1 MYQFV
6 EISCVIVELFLIYVF
21 QRSAFYPKKQAR
33 WVGASVYS
41 VFGLIVIALS
51 FWEGA
56 SVYRM
61 IFSVVGILVLTL
73 LMFDAALIPA
83 LFISL
88 AFCAVVALTD
98 MLVYLM
104 LSLVGLSGDALMQ
117 NGSTRS
123 LYVMIE
129 HIALL
134 GLIAVICL
142 INRRGCGIVSTKT
155 LLPLLPCCGA
165 NILLCCL
172 LCIQASERDT
182 ELNPLYIAVSLGLLY
197 TNIVI
202 IYFTNR
208 IEKQEQLKRDAELTA
223 HHYAM
228 QKEYYEQLH
237 TQQEE
242 TRALWHDI
250 SKYLRAMQA
259 EQVSSTLKQV
269 QTMVDSIS
277 NVVDVNN
284 RVVSVILNEY
294 VQAASD
300 IGVEFDMDVQVPQEV
315 FVTAADLYVLLGNTL
330 DNALE
335 ACSELAA
342 GDRKIVLQLRMHNE
356 VLFFKISNPYKDS
369 HLSRKRNQ
377 FHGYGLKNVQHCVD
391 KYHGSMEICT
401 ENGIFSVS
409 AYLNGM

>member
-172 LCIQASERDT
+172 LCIQASERNMD
-182 ELNPLYIAVSLGLLY
+182 LNPLYIAVSLGLLY

-259 EQVSSTLKQV
+259 EQVSSTLEQV

-391 KYHGSMEICT
+391 KYQGSMEICS